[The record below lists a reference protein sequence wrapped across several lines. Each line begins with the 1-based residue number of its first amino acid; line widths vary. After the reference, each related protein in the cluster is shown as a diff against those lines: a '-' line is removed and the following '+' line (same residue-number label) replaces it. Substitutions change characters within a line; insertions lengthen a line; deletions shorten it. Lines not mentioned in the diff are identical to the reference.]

1 MRELL
6 CQQSCEVCGLAE
18 SRASRIGGWRNVHR
32 RRARRCSAE
41 VAERVQHPS
50 PIVIY
55 GAVNPGEH
63 TLRKHRKDHHKPEVY
78 GSFPLW
84 CSGRSGDSF
93 RCFRFVLPISRTVCS
108 RTVRPPFGPRGLTA
122 ILSDERQM
130 GDTVFARGRRK
141 RSQSESHGP
150 RMAFEPFAL
159 STFRRRLK
167 LSDARRTRRQG
178 TGSRSESFWSRSSQ
192 D

>member
-1 MRELL
+1 MPAVLWGLRTRGIA
-6 CQQSCEVCGLAE
+6 CE
-18 SRASRIGGWRNVHR
+18 SHR
-32 RRARRCSAE
+32 G
-41 VAERVQHPS
+41 VAERPS
-50 PIVIY
+50 QKSSSVLSRGRRASTAPLPHR
-55 GAVNPGEH
+55 NLRSCQPGEH
-63 TLRKHRKDHHKPEVY
+63 ALRKHRKDHHKPEVY